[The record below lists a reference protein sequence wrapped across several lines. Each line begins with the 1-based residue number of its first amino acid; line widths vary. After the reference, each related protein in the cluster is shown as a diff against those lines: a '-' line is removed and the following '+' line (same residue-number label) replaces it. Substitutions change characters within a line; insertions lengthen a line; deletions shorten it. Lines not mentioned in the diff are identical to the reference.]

1 MNKQF
6 FGALIF
12 AFTLV
17 NPFISRAQTG
27 VNGYNP
33 NSVRGENR
41 MIYGQPIYE
50 NDVMYRTTI
59 WRKINLQEKQ
69 NQPFFA
75 VDNEITAVIFDLVEQ
90 GKLQPYRYDETP
102 RADGVSEQMT
112 KEEFFSGLSY
122 YSAVIDEDV
131 RLKPRDLFILEIK
144 EDLVFDRR
152 RSRMYWDIQTVT
164 ISIPPGV
171 AEGINFLQRVASFKY
186 KDLDKHFRD
195 LYEASK
201 IVATPPSGDPSGTP
215 LADGGTTENLRA
227 HWVNPYNKK
236 EHMCL
241 ADALE
246 MRLFSSRII
255 KVSNPSDDNIVTII
269 QNEYGAD
276 NPDMAKKVL
285 EMSRQIEYDLM
296 EYEHNLWEY

>member
-6 FGALIF
+6 ISLLTLTLLISSSVVGF
-12 AFTLV
+12 
-17 NPFISRAQTG
+17 AQTG
-27 VNGYNP
+27 EDGYNP

-59 WRKINLQEKQ
+59 WRKINLLEKQ

-75 VDNEITAVIFDLVEQ
+75 IDNEISRIIIDGVRNN
-90 GKLQPYRYDETP
+90 KLQAYYHGDGP
-102 RADGVSEQMT
+102 RNDGVSAQMDT
-112 KEEFFSGLSY
+112 TDFFANMSY
-122 YSAVIDEDV
+122 YSIAIDEYVPVKATDIYIIEL
-131 RLKPRDLFILEIK
+131 R

-164 ISIPPGV
+164 LTLPAGATDDNMDFDKRI
-171 AEGINFLQRVASFKY
+171 ATFKY
-186 KDLDKHFRD
+186 KDLDKYFRD
-195 LYEASK
+195 EYEASK
-201 IVATPPSGDPSGTP
+201 IADTDAAT
-215 LADGGTTENLRA
+215 GGTTEALRA
-227 HWVNPYNKK
+227 HWTNPYNRK

-246 MRLFSSRII
+246 MRLFSSRIT
-255 KVSNPSDDNIVTII
+255 KMANPADQTIFEIV
-269 QNEYGAD
+269 QNEYGVAD
-276 NPDMAKKVL
+276 MNKIL